1 MISSYKKPGHFNNL
15 TEKLI
20 SVYFIVKNELFI
32 LFLFLR
38 RLPAKNN
45 DFAVANSEPNNVPFA
60 CSLLPVFGNC
70 DLSCCLLT
78 EPASVTASESV
89 SESSSKYPLSILKSS

>member
-1 MISSYKKPGHFNNL
+1 MNYLSS
-15 TEKLI
+15 
-20 SVYFIVKNELFI
+20 
-32 LFLFLR
+32 FLFLR